1 MKSGWNTSRPFQKER
16 KSLLG
21 ATRTNRSS
29 TRIPLRPFGISS
41 LYIADIK
48 AISVRHLRGSI
59 RVRTL
64 AAMAPPRTT
73 RPCRDHR
80 SSGAAA
86 VSRSRDVIFEILS
99 WLPAKSLCRCRCV
112 SREWRALTSDPAF
125 AAVHRSRT
133 EPLFVGMS
141 SSVSGTTALQLMDTD
156 GTVVQR
162 FPLPT
167 SEGRCWTLWASLDDL
182 ACISSGSIE
191 RSSTDLAWIAPGSR
205 NRSSTVLAVDLSTGK
220 ALLPAEDA
228 GVLMYASCGRAARSG
243 SLKLFRL
250 DDRRNC
256 EVLTL
261 GAAYGGAKWRH
272 VQLSPP
278 PMVFSHYWHKNT
290 STSVVTLNGAV
301 HFLSEDHHDVLSFD
315 LDGETWKVIPG
326 PLAGIVGSKKS
337 ISLGE
342 LNGAL
347 CMARSVQPLEADI
360 WLLTDTDSNLWNKAY
375 SVPVDLLA
383 DFVVPLRRL
392 RLGGELLFYSSYE
405 DRSKLV
411 LQVYDPRLGK
421 CTNVKTSNNLMARIS
436 LCSSDLDPR
445 FRG

>member
-1 MKSGWNTSRPFQKER
+1 
-16 KSLLG
+16 
-21 ATRTNRSS
+21 
-29 TRIPLRPFGISS
+29 
-41 LYIADIK
+41 
-48 AISVRHLRGSI
+48 
-59 RVRTL
+59 
-64 AAMAPPRTT
+64 MAPPRTT
-73 RPCRDHR
+73 RLCRDHR

-99 WLPAKSLCRCRCV
+99 WLPAKSLCRCWCV

-125 AAVHRSRT
+125 AAAHRSRA
-133 EPLFVGMS
+133 EPLLVGMS
-141 SSVSGTTALQLMDTD
+141 SSASGTTALLQLMDTD

-162 FPLPT
+162 FPLPP
-167 SEGRCWTLWASLDDL
+167 SEGRCWTLWSSLDDL
-182 ACISSGSIE
+182 ACISSGGIE
-191 RSSTDLAWIAPGSR
+191 RSSTDLVWIPPGSR

-220 ALLPAEDA
+220 ALLPAEDSATTTA
-228 GVLMYASCGRAARSG
+228 GVLMYASCGHAAWSG

-256 EVLTL
+256 KVLTL
-261 GAAYGGAKWRH
+261 GAAYGGAKWRPA
-272 VQLSPP
+272 QSSPP

-290 STSVVTLNGAV
+290 STSVVTLNGAL
-301 HFLSEDHHDVLSFD
+301 HFLSEDHHDVISFD
-315 LDGETWKVIPG
+315 LDDEAWEVIPG
-326 PLAGIVGSKKS
+326 PPAGIVGSKKS

-342 LNGAL
+342 LNGTL
-347 CMARSVQPLEADI
+347 CVARRVQPLVADI
-360 WLLTDTDSNLWNKAY
+360 WLLTDTDNNLWIKAY
-375 SVPVDLLA
+375 SVPVDLYT

-421 CTNVKTSNNLMARIS
+421 CTNVKTSNNLMGRIG